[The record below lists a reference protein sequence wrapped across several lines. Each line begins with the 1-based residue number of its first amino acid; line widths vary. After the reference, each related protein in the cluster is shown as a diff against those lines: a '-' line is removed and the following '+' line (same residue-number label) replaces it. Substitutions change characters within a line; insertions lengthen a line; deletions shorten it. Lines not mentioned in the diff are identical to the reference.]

1 MRRQARRELLS
12 FMGRWCDASI
22 AGGGL
27 HALHR
32 RFLRRVTERPPDV
45 TNANGPPLRP
55 TVVTAREFFA
65 VMLEHGLRDQV
76 LIIPPSR
83 SLQVLVP
90 LPRPPGAHA
99 RAWAA

>member
-22 AGGGL
+22 ASGGL

-32 RFLRRVTERPPDV
+32 RFLRRVAERPPDV
-45 TNANGPPLRP
+45 TGANGPPLRP

-76 LIIPPSR
+76 LIPPLALPPGACAPPSR
-83 SLQVLVP
+83 CPCPSMGCV
-90 LPRPPGAHA
+90 A
-99 RAWAA
+99 